1 MKIKEQTR
9 KLAAGCSKHCFEVVD
24 KTDEVS
30 SKHGIEVAD
39 KTDEVSSK
47 HCFEVA
53 DKTDEVSNH
62 TYDKAKLTR
71 FEEIF
76 EEYEIELLIKKLHTP
91 DVYRAMGALFNI
103 EFLVFQD
110 NFTYAR
116 KFLEFFKFFW
126 MSDESDNITFLAH
139 TASTSSTVSVGFDIY
154 WDIKV
159 YDTF

>member
-1 MKIKEQTR
+1 MKIKEQIR
-9 KLAAGCSKHCFEVVD
+9 KIAAGCSKYCIEVVD

-30 SKHGIEVAD
+30 SKHRFEVADRTDEVSSKHCIEVADRTDEVSSKYVFEVVD

-76 EEYEIELLIKKLHTP
+76 EEYKIELLIKKLHTL
-91 DVYRAMGALFNI
+91 DVYRAMGLYLI
-103 EFLVFQD
+103 
-110 NFTYAR
+110 
-116 KFLEFFKFFW
+116 
-126 MSDESDNITFLAH
+126 
-139 TASTSSTVSVGFDIY
+139 
-154 WDIKV
+154 
-159 YDTF
+159 